1 MKLLARSFSSF
12 NNEKDM
18 ANFLRDL
25 MTLAEIQEFE
35 NRLKIAKLLLKKN
48 KSYLEI
54 AKEIGTS
61 TTTVTRVAHWL
72 FNGMGGYQ
80 KLLKA

>member
-1 MKLLARSFSSF
+1 MKLLSKAFASL
-12 NNEKDM
+12 NNEKDI

-35 NRLKIAKLLLKKN
+35 NRLKIAKLLHKKN
-48 KSYLEI
+48 KSYIEI
-54 AKEIGTS
+54 AKEVGTS

-72 FNGMGGYQ
+72 FNGCDGYN
-80 KLLKA
+80 KVLK

>member
-1 MKLLARSFSSF
+1 MKLLSKAFASL
-12 NNEKDM
+12 NNEKDI

-48 KSYLEI
+48 KSYIEI
-54 AKEIGTS
+54 AKEVGTS

-72 FNGMGGYQ
+72 FNGCDGYN
-80 KLLKA
+80 KVLK